1 MANTGK
7 TSAPSVD
14 GSEPSLSPSHTSL
27 ALEAHFDE
35 KTLQTVS
42 VAHVW
47 LTQPF
52 GSTKEKSPPSCKCL
66 RDLTLYNSGDRTRTC
81 DPLVNSQ
88 LLYQLSYAGSAP
100 YTVVRSGERN
110 RDRRRGGCQLGPAAM
125 PGPVRAGLRENAPD
139 GRPDVVR
146 RLPELLA
153 QSLIT

>member
-1 MANTGK
+1 M
-7 TSAPSVD
+7 D
-14 GSEPSLSPSHTSL
+14 GSGPSLSPSHTSL

-66 RDLTLYNSGDRTRTC
+66 QDLTLYNSGDRTRTC

-88 LLYQLSYAGSAP
+88 LLYQLSYAGKAP
-100 YTVVRSGERN
+100 HPVTGSGRKIEI
-110 RDRRRGGCQLGPAAM
+110 D
-125 PGPVRAGLRENAPD
+125 
-139 GRPDVVR
+139 
-146 RLPELLA
+146 
-153 QSLIT
+153 